1 LEGGTG
7 RVATDRQVGG
17 MSMSIGPGIVS
28 RDHEDEGSDKAA
40 GVIERWPERRGVAQ
54 EGLLNGV
61 LTLDTENTKQN

>member
-1 LEGGTG
+1 LEGATG
-7 RVATDRQVGG
+7 GVATDRQVGG
-17 MSMSIGPGIVS
+17 MLMSIGPGIVS
-28 RDHEDEGSDKAA
+28 RDHEDEGSDKA

>member
-1 LEGGTG
+1 
-7 RVATDRQVGG
+7 

-28 RDHEDEGSDKAA
+28 RDHEDEGSDKA